1 MIEQYDISL
10 AVTGEVSPIAEMS
23 RDMIEQGLGW
33 RWTPKRI
40 LTSLQDRDTNVVVA
54 RDNRLL
60 AGFAIMK
67 YSREE
72 AHLMLLAV
80 SDQYRRK
87 GIGSALMSWLEQT
100 ALTAGIGCIYLE
112 ARRHNSVARRFY
124 RRLGYAEIRPLRGY
138 YQGRED
144 AIQMGKDLWA

>member
-1 MIEQYDISL
+1 MIEQYEINL
-10 AVTGEVSPIAEMS
+10 AVTGEVSHIAEMS

-67 YSREE
+67 YFREE

-80 SDQYRRK
+80 SDAYRRK
-87 GIGSALMSWLEQT
+87 GIGTALIAWLEHT
-100 ALTAGIGCIYLE
+100 ALIAGTGCIYLE
-112 ARRHNSVARRFY
+112 TRRNNKVARRFY
-124 RRLGYAEIRPLRGY
+124 RSLGYVEIRPLHGY